1 MIIYILKFNIMV
13 YNQFVRYL
21 SYYFLFKLGDNLQEL
36 NQNSPLLDH
45 VVLGDNL
52 NDVSGTASQDQL
64 VLYDN
69 VDAQQNVQR
78 ETESSSNS
86 RVIYNIY
93 NAASHER
100 IAEADE
106 SIMIAA
112 PIQMVYMPD
121 SNQETVVTESQVELL
136 DHLLPSVNTLQN
148 IVLKKQVEAEVTHM
162 PSVRHRRPGPF
173 NISPYMTSFGLDSG
187 KQQLFMFTFS

>member
-1 MIIYILKFNIMV
+1 MQETHITRVHQLNTKSSQLGAQKNPIGHPSALKD
-13 YNQFVRYL
+13 RE
-21 SYYFLFKLGDNLQEL
+21 LGDNLHEL
-36 NQNSPLLDH
+36 KQNSPLLDQ

-64 VLYDN
+64 VLYAN
-69 VDAQQNVQR
+69 VDAQQNAQR

-100 IAEADE
+100 IVEAEE
-106 SIMIAA
+106 SIIVAA

-121 SNQETVVTESQVELL
+121 SNQETVVT
-136 DHLLPSVNTLQN
+136 
-148 IVLKKQVEAEVTHM
+148 
-162 PSVRHRRPGPF
+162 
-173 NISPYMTSFGLDSG
+173 
-187 KQQLFMFTFS
+187 

>member
-1 MIIYILKFNIMV
+1 MIIYILKFIIMF
-13 YNQFVRYL
+13 YNQFVGYL
-21 SYYFLFKLGDNLQEL
+21 SYYFLFKLGDNLHEL
-36 NQNSPLLDH
+36 NQNSPLLDQ
-45 VVLGDNL
+45 VVLADNL

-64 VLYDN
+64 VLYAN

-100 IAEADE
+100 IVEAEE
-106 SIMIAA
+106 SIIVAA

-121 SNQETVVTESQVELL
+121 SNQETVVTESQDECQ
-136 DHLLPSVNTLQN
+136 TIFFQ
-148 IVLKKQVEAEVTHM
+148 A
-162 PSVRHRRPGPF
+162 
-173 NISPYMTSFGLDSG
+173 
-187 KQQLFMFTFS
+187 

>member
-1 MIIYILKFNIMV
+1 M
-13 YNQFVRYL
+13 
-21 SYYFLFKLGDNLQEL
+21 FKLGDNLKEL
-36 NQNSPLLDH
+36 NPNSALLDQ
-45 VVLGDNL
+45 VVLSDNL
-52 NDVSGTASQDQL
+52 NDLSGTASQDQL
-64 VLYDN
+64 VFYAT
-69 VDAQQNVQR
+69 VDAQQNAQR

-121 SNQETVVTESQVELL
+121 SNQETVVTESQDECQ
-136 DHLLPSVNTLQN
+136 TIFFQ
-148 IVLKKQVEAEVTHM
+148 A
-162 PSVRHRRPGPF
+162 
-173 NISPYMTSFGLDSG
+173 
-187 KQQLFMFTFS
+187 